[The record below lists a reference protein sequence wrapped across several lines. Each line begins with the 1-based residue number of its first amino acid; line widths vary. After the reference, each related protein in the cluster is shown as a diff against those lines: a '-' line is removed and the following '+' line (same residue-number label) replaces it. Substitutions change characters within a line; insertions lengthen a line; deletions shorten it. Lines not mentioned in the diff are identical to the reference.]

1 MVSGCFALL
10 HIFFPSFDL
19 YLLTLDVE
27 TKAVVDAHVLIRN
40 PHQGEQREQISA
52 PILIEQLVASDD
64 QKQNYYVV
72 AKAIFTGEKIE
83 KFTPEDVAARTGAC
97 NTRVSRERFLHGLW
111 SRQSMQLVGQH
122 KQPNELQDYRHGA
135 NSMRWLAGGLAA
147 EGLIASR
154 RCNFTPKRF
163 KEGFA
168 GGI

>member
-19 YLLTLDVE
+19 YLLTLNVE

-83 KFTPEDVAARTGAC
+83 KIRLKTLRPGSHWRLQYS
-97 NTRVSRERFLHGLW
+97 RVSRKISSWVMVQAIDAIGMA
-111 SRQSMQLVGQH
+111 ST
-122 KQPNELQDYRHGA
+122 
-135 NSMRWLAGGLAA
+135 NSQTSCRTIGMEQIRCAGWLGVWLRKG
-147 EGLIASR
+147 
-154 RCNFTPKRF
+154 
-163 KEGFA
+163 
-168 GGI
+168 

>member
-83 KFTPEDVAARTGAC
+83 KFTPEDVAARLALAVAILAC
-97 NTRVSRERFLHGLW
+97 LAKDFWVMVQAIDAIGMAST
-111 SRQSMQLVGQH
+111 
-122 KQPNELQDYRHGA
+122 
-135 NSMRWLAGGLAA
+135 NSQTSCRTIGMEQIRCAGWLGVWLRKG
-147 EGLIASR
+147 
-154 RCNFTPKRF
+154 
-163 KEGFA
+163 
-168 GGI
+168 

>member
-40 PHQGEQREQISA
+40 PHQGEQREQMSA

-64 QKQNYYVV
+64 QKQNYYVL

-83 KFTPEDVAARTGAC
+83 KFTPEDVAARLALALAILAC
-97 NTRVSRERFLHGLW
+97 LAKDFFMGYGPGNRC
-111 SRQSMQLVGQH
+111 
-122 KQPNELQDYRHGA
+122 N
-135 NSMRWLAGGLAA
+135 WLASTNSQTSCRTIGM
-147 EGLIASR
+147 EQI
-154 RCNFTPKRF
+154 RC
-163 KEGFA
+163 A
-168 GGI
+168 GWLGVWLRKG